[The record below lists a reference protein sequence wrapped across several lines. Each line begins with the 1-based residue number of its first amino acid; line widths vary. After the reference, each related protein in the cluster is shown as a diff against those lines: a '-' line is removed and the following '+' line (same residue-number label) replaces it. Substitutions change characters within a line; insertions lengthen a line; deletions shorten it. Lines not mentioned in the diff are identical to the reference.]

1 VKKKATKS
9 VVKNETAK
17 IIDEQERAILAF
29 VNASTQ
35 VVRSVLEVGSAM
47 ASDCHEVDDLARKIA
62 EKYNFKKGNYW
73 EDYKR

>member
-1 VKKKATKS
+1 MKKKATKS

>member
-1 VKKKATKS
+1 MKKKATKS
-9 VVKNETAK
+9 VVKEQTAK
-17 IIDEQERAILAF
+17 IIDDQERAILAF
-29 VNASTQ
+29 VNASCQ

>member
-1 VKKKATKS
+1 MKKKATKS

-17 IIDEQERAILAF
+17 IIDEQERAILAL
-29 VNASTQ
+29 VNASSQ

-62 EKYNFKKGNYW
+62 EKYNFKKGS
-73 EDYKR
+73 